1 MAQRNRTAGPY
12 LSYDANG
19 LGYLQHETGRG
30 AAVGLPPLY
39 RVADVVVEVGFQ
51 LQLASAKLG
60 EVHIRFKASQ
70 RSSCS
75 DALHIHMYNIITVAR
90 TSQVGA
96 CNNPTNL
103 YKQPPATCA
112 CVHATNLFGEV
123 CADTIAFRFTLS
135 VIYQAVGR
143 LVFCIHLLCHAN
155 TAWAW

>member
-1 MAQRNRTAGPY
+1 MPY

-51 LQLASAKLG
+51 LQLASAKYG

-75 DALHIHMYNIITVAR
+75 VALHIYMYNIITVVR

-96 CNNPTNL
+96 CNNSSTTYKSVQTTTRNL
-103 YKQPPATCA
+103 CMCA
-112 CVHATNLFGEV
+112 R
-123 CADTIAFRFTLS
+123 D
-135 VIYQAVGR
+135 
-143 LVFCIHLLCHAN
+143 
-155 TAWAW
+155 